1 MSEQSPYHGLYI
13 NLDRSAGRR
22 SAFEQQLESFGLA
35 ETYARFPAIEG
46 ALLSNARSALPPG
59 ETGCFFSHFRALESA
74 RPRGMP
80 VHILEDDALLSEHT
94 RPVIEDAIAGNVF
107 DRFDILFTDTFVNC
121 HLGMLKSM
129 KAAFDAVKSPRSGPL
144 KLNQL
149 QVIDLAQ
156 QNFACLTSY
165 IVGTKS
171 IDRILS
177 LYQQEIASGL
187 KTPVDLFIRDAVHA
201 GKLRAACV
209 FPFVT
214 SFSLDE
220 VKGSTLHEKNEKP
233 SVMVLAVLR
242 YSFFADCDFNA
253 AKAHLDA
260 AIGTHRRNADPHH
273 DLIVRALDFVVSDDF
288 KEF

>member
-1 MSEQSPYHGLYI
+1 MSEQSSYHGLYI
-13 NLDRSAGRR
+13 NLDRSGGRR
-22 SAFEQQLESFGLA
+22 LAFERQLESFAL
-35 ETYARFPAIEG
+35 TRSYARFPAIDG
-46 ALLSNARSALPPG
+46 SQLSHARSALPPG

-74 RPRGMP
+74 RPRSMP
-80 VHILEDDALLSEHT
+80 VHILEDDALLSEHA
-94 RPVIEDAIAGNVF
+94 RPVIEGAIAGNLF

-129 KAAFDAVKSPRSGPL
+129 KAAFDAVKSPRSIPL
-144 KLNQL
+144 RLNQL

-171 IDRILS
+171 IDKILS
-177 LYQQEIASGL
+177 LYQQEIAGGL

-201 GKLRAACV
+201 GKLRAACL

-214 SFSLDE
+214 SFNLEE

-242 YSFFADCDFNA
+242 YSFFANCDLGA
-253 AKAHLDA
+253 ATAHLDA
-260 AIGTHRRNADPHH
+260 ALGTDRRNADPHH
-273 DLIVRALDFVVSDDF
+273 DLIVRALGFVMSDEF